1 MDYRTLGK
9 SGLRVS
15 AVGLGCNNFGWR
27 IPLEETKRVVGR
39 ALDLGISLF
48 DTADFY
54 GKGQSEEY
62 LGQSLGARRKDVV
75 IATKFGL
82 PMGEGEYAGGASRR
96 YIRNAVEASLKRLGT
111 DYIDLY
117 QLHFPDA
124 KTPMVETLRA
134 LTDLVR
140 EGKVRYIGS
149 SNLTGWQ
156 LVEAE
161 WLAKSER
168 LEPFISAQ
176 NQYNLLDRNIERELI
191 PAAEAY
197 GIGVLPYFPL
207 ASGLLTGKYKR
218 GSAPQEGTRLAANA
232 DGAKRLLTEKN
243 FDSVEKLSGFAAER
257 GKGLLDLAFAW
268 LLGQPRV
275 GSVIAGATKPEQVEA
290 NVKAGEWRLSAED
303 VKAAGL
309 ITFRLG

>member
-1 MDYRTLGK
+1 MIYNTLGK
-9 SGLRVS
+9 SGLKVS

-27 IPLEETKRVVGR
+27 NNIDETKRVVHR
-39 ALDLGISLF
+39 ALDLGVSLF

-54 GKGQSEEY
+54 GKGQSEEF
-62 LGQSLGARRKDVV
+62 LGAALGARRKDVV

-82 PMGEGEYAGGASRR
+82 PMGEGEYFGGASRR
-96 YIRNAVEASLKRLGT
+96 YIRIAVEASLKRLNT

-117 QLHFPDA
+117 QLHFPDP

-134 LTDLVR
+134 LSDLVR

-149 SNLTGWQ
+149 SNLSGWQ
-156 LVEAE
+156 LVEAD

-168 LEPFISAQ
+168 LEPFVSAQ
-176 NQYNLLDRNIERELI
+176 NQYNLLDRGIERELI

-218 GSAPQEGTRLAANA
+218 GQNPAEGTRLAANA

-243 FDSVEKLSGFAAER
+243 FELTWVSRGCRALS
-257 GKGLLDLAFAW
+257 LAR
-268 LLGQPRV
+268 QNPSR
-275 GSVIAGATKPEQVEA
+275 SRQMSKPESGGFRLR
-290 NVKAGEWRLSAED
+290 KRKRRGSSLSASD
-303 VKAAGL
+303 DDSMTVGTNPAL
-309 ITFRLG
+309 PV